1 MVGVQVRAH
10 HPEGRPFMALEF
22 MGKDPESDDGG
33 SPTVWRDP
41 ATGDYILQGW
51 TLDEQALADIGP
63 VPPGETVIR
72 FPARMMQ
79 FFPEVNG
86 GADVR

>member
-1 MVGVQVRAH
+1 MS
-10 HPEGRPFMALEF
+10 LEF
-22 MGKDPESDDGG
+22 LGGDPESDDGG

-41 ATGDYILQGW
+41 ATGDYVLRGW
-51 TLDEQALADIGP
+51 MIADAETRTDVGDDP
-63 VPPGETVIR
+63 KGEVTMR

-86 GADVR
+86 GGTDLR

>member
-1 MVGVQVRAH
+1 
-10 HPEGRPFMALEF
+10 MALEF
-22 MGKDPESDDGG
+22 LGGDPQSDDGG

-41 ATGDYILQGW
+41 VTGDYILRGW
-51 TLDEQALADIGP
+51 SIADAGMRAE
-63 VPPGETVIR
+63 VGEDPPNEVTMR

-86 GADVR
+86 GGGTDVR